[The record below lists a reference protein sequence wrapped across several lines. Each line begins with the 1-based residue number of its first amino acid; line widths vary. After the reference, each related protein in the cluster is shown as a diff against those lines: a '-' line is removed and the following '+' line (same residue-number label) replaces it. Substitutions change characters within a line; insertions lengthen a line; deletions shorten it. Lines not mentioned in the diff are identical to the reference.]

1 MFSLIFSILLT
12 LHSSAGVG
20 GISGGHVYFQR
31 DSAYVPPWSR
41 SLCHNN
47 FEFKAVIN
55 KCVEWNESGDK
66 STCVTFEKV
75 EATQPMES
83 TSQRCKKYSTG
94 GDQKYCEQWETARL
108 FQGPVRTVN
117 IVEGS
122 DNEVIGTKK
131 MVVPQCN

>member
-1 MFSLIFSILLT
+1 MFSLIFAMLLS
-12 LHSSAGVG
+12 LNSSAGVG

-31 DSAYVPPWSR
+31 DSAYVPPWSK

-55 KCVEWNESGDK
+55 KCAKWHESGDS
-66 STCVTFEKV
+66 STCVEFEKV
-75 EATQPMES
+75 ESTQPMES
-83 TSQRCKKYSTG
+83 TYQRCKKTTG
-94 GDQKYCEQWETARL
+94 TDQKYCEQWETAKL

-122 DNEVIGTKK
+122 DNKVVGTKK
-131 MVVPQCN
+131 MVVPECN